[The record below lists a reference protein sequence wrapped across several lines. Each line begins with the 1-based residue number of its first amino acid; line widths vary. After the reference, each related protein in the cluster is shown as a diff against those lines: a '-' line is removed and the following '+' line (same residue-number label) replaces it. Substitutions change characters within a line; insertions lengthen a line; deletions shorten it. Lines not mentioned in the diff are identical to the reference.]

1 MACSQLEQRVQE
13 GLARRRQEHE
23 VILKS
28 SKSVEQRRQQIV
40 AWVKEHGQ
48 SQVEDLAVRFA
59 TSEVTIRKDLAA
71 LSQQGLLIRQFGG
84 AVPVPSSTNS
94 NAGPSQLITSD
105 PFTNSTTS
113 PAINAIGQLAASLV
127 KPGNKL
133 VIDCGSTTASILPHL
148 SHIDDLV
155 VMTNT
160 LSTANYLTQSEKEP
174 TVLMVGGT
182 WDAQSQSF
190 QGAMAEQLVSAYSF
204 DIAFIG
210 AAGIDVTRGTT
221 TFNELIGVTRA
232 MAVAASKVVIVAS
245 SKKLTH
251 KMPNLEL
258 SWKNISVL
266 ITDEGIC
273 EQDKLNIENQGVTV
287 LIAAP
292 SGE

>member
-1 MACSQLEQRVQE
+1 M
-13 GLARRRQEHE
+13 
-23 VILKS
+23 KS
-28 SKSVEQRRQQIV
+28 SKSVEHRRQQIV
-40 AWVKEHGQ
+40 AWVKAHGQ

-84 AVPVPSSTNS
+84 AVPVPDTGVISDLLE
-94 NAGPSQLITSD
+94 PITSD
-105 PFTNSTTS
+105 PFANSTTS
-113 PAINAIGQLAASLV
+113 PSINAIGQLAASVV
-127 KPGNKL
+127 KPGSKL
-133 VIDCGSTTASILPHL
+133 VIDCGSTTASVLPHL
-148 SHIDDLV
+148 AKIDDLV

-160 LSTANYLTQSEKEP
+160 LSTANYLTQSDKEP

-210 AAGIDVTRGTT
+210 AAGIDVNRGTT

-232 MAVAASKVVIVAS
+232 MAEAASKVVVLAS

-266 ITDEGIC
+266 ITDEGISD
-273 EQDKLNIENQGVTV
+273 EDKFNIENQGVTV

>member
-1 MACSQLEQRVQE
+1 
-13 GLARRRQEHE
+13 
-23 VILKS
+23 LKS
-28 SKSVEQRRQQIV
+28 SKSVEHRRQQIV
-40 AWVKEHGQ
+40 AWVKAHGQ

-84 AVPVPSSTNS
+84 AVPVPDTSVISDL
-94 NAGPSQLITSD
+94 SQPITSD
-105 PFTNSTTS
+105 PFANSTTS
-113 PAINAIGQLAASLV
+113 PSINAIGQLAASLV
-127 KPGNKL
+127 KPGSKL
-133 VIDCGSTTASILPHL
+133 VIDCGSTTASVLPHL
-148 SHIDDLV
+148 AKIDDLV

-160 LSTANYLTQSEKEP
+160 LSTANYLTQSDKEP

-210 AAGIDVTRGTT
+210 AAGIDVNRGTT

-232 MAVAASKVVIVAS
+232 MAEAASKVVVLAS
-245 SKKLTH
+245 PKKLTH

-258 SWKNISVL
+258 SWKNITVL
-266 ITDEGIC
+266 ITDEGISD
-273 EQDKLNIENQGVTV
+273 EDKFNIENQGVTV

>member
-1 MACSQLEQRVQE
+1 MNIE
-13 GLARRRQEHE
+13 GA
-23 VILKS
+23 LKS
-28 SKSVEQRRQQIV
+28 SKSVEERRQKIV
-40 AWVKEHGQ
+40 AWVNAKGQ
-48 SQVEDLAVRFA
+48 TQVEELAAQFN

-71 LSQQGLLIRQFGG
+71 LAQQGVLIRQFGG
-84 AVPVPSSTNS
+84 AVPVPSPSTD
-94 NAGPSQLITSD
+94 TSAAKGFHRSA
-105 PFTNSTTS
+105 PPQPTANPKTS
-113 PAINAIGQLAASLV
+113 VIGKQAAELV
-127 KPGNKL
+127 KPGTKL
-133 VIDCGSTTASILPHL
+133 VIDCGSTTATVLPYL
-148 SHIDDLV
+148 TQINDLV

-160 LSTANYLTQSEKEP
+160 LSTANFLTQSEKEP

-182 WDAQSQSF
+182 WDGQSQSF

-210 AAGIDVTRGTT
+210 AAGIDVNRGTT

-232 MAVAASKVVIVAS
+232 MAAAASKVVILAS

-258 SWKNISVL
+258 GWEQISVL
-266 ITDEGIC
+266 ITDDGISN
-273 EQDKLNIENQGVTV
+273 QDKLKIENQGVTV

>member
-1 MACSQLEQRVQE
+1 LSLSRQLQ
-13 GLARRRQEHE
+13 
-23 VILKS
+23 
-28 SKSVEQRRQQIV
+28 
-40 AWVKEHGQ
+40 
-48 SQVEDLAVRFA
+48 
-59 TSEVTIRKDLAA
+59 
-71 LSQQGLLIRQFGG
+71 
-84 AVPVPSSTNS
+84 
-94 NAGPSQLITSD
+94 ITSITD
-105 PFTNSTTS
+105 KNFTIQVTVSY
-113 PAINAIGQLAASLV
+113 NANLLDAEE
-127 KPGNKL
+127 
-133 VIDCGSTTASILPHL
+133 HL
-148 SHIDDLV
+148 QECL
-155 VMTNT
+155 NEAGT

-182 WDAQSQSF
+182 WDGQSQSF

>member
-1 MACSQLEQRVQE
+1 M
-13 GLARRRQEHE
+13 
-23 VILKS
+23 KS

-40 AWVKEHGQ
+40 SWVNQHGQ
-48 SQVEDLAVRFA
+48 TQVEDLAERFT

-84 AVPVPSSTNS
+84 AVPVPAVASNTDFPQSSTNDSS
-94 NAGPSQLITSD
+94 NNQASSVAANAANPV
-105 PFTNSTTS
+105 
-113 PAINAIGQLAASLV
+113 INAIGQCAASLV
-127 KPGNKL
+127 KPGSRL
-133 VIDCGSTTASILPHL
+133 VIDCGSTTASVLPHL
-148 SHIDDLV
+148 AQIDDLV

-160 LSTANYLTQSEKEP
+160 LSTANFLTQSDKEP

-190 QGAMAEQLVSAYSF
+190 QGAMAEQLVNAYSF

-210 AAGIDVTRGTT
+210 AAGIDVNRGTT

-232 MAVAASKVVIVAS
+232 MASAASKVVVLAS

-258 SWKNISVL
+258 GWKNISVL
-266 ITDEGIC
+266 ITDENISD
-273 EQDKLNIENQGVTV
+273 EDKLNIENQGVTV

>member
-1 MACSQLEQRVQE
+1 MCQAFEE
-13 GLARRRQEHE
+13 GIEA
-23 VILKS
+23 VLKS
-28 SKSVEQRRQQIV
+28 SKSVEQRRHQIV

-48 SQVEDLAVRFA
+48 SQVEDLATRFA

-84 AVPVPSSTNS
+84 AVPVPSSTGS
-94 NAGPSQLITSD
+94 NVGPSQFITKD
-105 PFTNSTTS
+105 ALTNLSVS
-113 PAINAIGQLAASLV
+113 PAVNAIGQRAASLV
-127 KPGNKL
+127 KAGSKL
-133 VIDCGSTTASILPHL
+133 VIDCGSTTASVLPYL

-160 LSTANYLTQSEKEP
+160 LATANYLTQSDKEP

-190 QGAMAEQLVSAYSF
+190 QGAMAEQLVNAYSF

-210 AAGIDVTRGTT
+210 AAGIDVNRGTT

-232 MAVAASKVVIVAS
+232 MAKAADKVVVLAS

-258 SWKNISVL
+258 SWTNISVL
-266 ITDEGIC
+266 ITDEGISD
-273 EQDKLNIENQGVTV
+273 EDKLNIENQGVTV
-287 LIAAP
+287 LIATP

>member
-1 MACSQLEQRVQE
+1 MACSQLEQHVQE
-13 GLARRRQEHE
+13 GLARGRQEHE
-23 VILKS
+23 VKLKS

-84 AVPVPSSTNS
+84 AVPVPSTSVNAELSQVTTNDGMTHL
-94 NAGPSQLITSD
+94 AI
-105 PFTNSTTS
+105 S
-113 PAINAIGQLAASLV
+113 PAANAIGKRAASLV
-127 KPGNKL
+127 KPGCKL

-160 LSTANYLTQSEKEP
+160 LSTANYLTQSDKEP

-210 AAGIDVTRGTT
+210 AAGIDVNRGTT

-232 MAVAASKVVIVAS
+232 MAAAASKVVIVAS

-266 ITDEGIC
+266 ITDEGIS

-287 LIAAP
+287 LIASP

>member
-84 AVPVPSSTNS
+84 AVPVPDTGVISDLLE
-94 NAGPSQLITSD
+94 PITSD
-105 PFTNSTTS
+105 PFANSTTS
-113 PAINAIGQLAASLV
+113 PSINAIGQLAASLV
-127 KPGNKL
+127 KPGSKL
-133 VIDCGSTTASILPHL
+133 VIDCGSTTASVLPHL
-148 SHIDDLV
+148 AHIDDLV

-160 LSTANYLTQSEKEP
+160 LSTANYLTQSDKEP

-210 AAGIDVTRGTT
+210 AAGIDVNRGTT

-232 MAVAASKVVIVAS
+232 MAEAASKVVVLAS

-266 ITDEGIC
+266 ITDEGISD
-273 EQDKLNIENQGVTV
+273 EDKFNIENQGVTV